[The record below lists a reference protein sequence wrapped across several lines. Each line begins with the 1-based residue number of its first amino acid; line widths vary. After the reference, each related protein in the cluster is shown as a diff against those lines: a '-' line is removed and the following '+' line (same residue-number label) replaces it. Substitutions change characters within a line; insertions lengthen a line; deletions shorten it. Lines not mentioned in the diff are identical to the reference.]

1 MVHCLAGRRRESLF
15 AAVCI
20 AQDGCSRE
28 VTPELCAL
36 GPRMSEAQL
45 QERMQVISEKRR
57 QLEDVRRLLQHL
69 KSKALRDQ
77 WLLDGAPSAGLED
90 QEAET
95 QSLRHT
101 IQRLEHELE
110 ELETGEV
117 LQETRGEEVQ
127 ETREETAADSVKE
140 VWVHRRPRPGS
151 DLLKAATFS
160 VEIRVERNRLTG
172 DTKVL
177 SSSTM
182 LPKAPSHL
190 AVKVYED
197 DLRVV
202 HAVCGPDSVLENGLR
217 PLSSSEVDE
226 LIHKADAVG
235 GAETVGRAEKVV
247 GGAGAVGVAC
257 KMGEAEDEGVAGE
270 GKASPRREIRGLEAQ
285 PAVGRARVEHPV
297 SMVFMGYQEVEDEGQ
312 TKRLLGLQGPVTAQ
326 LVHIP
331 DPQGPPA
338 NGSKAEP
345 DPQGPPA
352 NGSKAEPDPQGPPA
366 NGSTAEPDP
375 QGPPANGSKAE
386 PDPQGPPANG
396 SAAEPDPQGPPANG
410 SAAEP
415 DPQGPP
421 ANGSAAEVKGHEVG
435 AGPGAEPHAEEAGLD
450 SKEKQPCRCCLV
462 M

>member
-1 MVHCLAGRRRESLF
+1 MTVCGVGVERSNPDLRVYILSADHMALRVYILDGAAGKERCIQLIKHHERSLSDIQQATVLTFLRRDQKTESVV
-15 AAVCI
+15 AN
-20 AQDGCSRE
+20 
-28 VTPELCAL
+28 
-36 GPRMSEAQL
+36 RMSEAQL

-140 VWVHRRPRPGS
+140 VWVHSRPRPGS

-235 GAETVGRAEKVV
+235 GAETVGRAEKV
-247 GGAGAVGVAC
+247 
-257 KMGEAEDEGVAGE
+257 EDEGVAGE

-352 NGSKAEPDPQGPPA
+352 NGS
-366 NGSTAEPDP
+366 T
-375 QGPPANGSKAE
+375 
-386 PDPQGPPANG
+386 
-396 SAAEPDPQGPPANG
+396 AEPDPQGPPANG